1 MIKYYDLLDN
11 NHTSRGE
18 GMEVHYG
25 GIPLLPDLNQTTSLR
40 AQVLPDVQVV
50 VGQTIDVFG
59 VLLIFVSICHAELG
73 LKYYFCD
80 ISCKQTSS
88 VFNYKA
94 L

>member
-18 GMEVHYG
+18 GMEVQYG

-59 VLLIFVSICHAELG
+59 VLLILVSICHAKLG